1 MSEKNLNASEKQ
13 PYLDRKMFHPF
24 MRNEQLKDIQTSA
37 LVGMQEP
44 FVCQYY
50 INMLDF
56 PLRQGVTLHMS
67 YPLDSQNPQI
77 QFKVFS
83 LIQYIYFIPLY
94 LLSLIRFSHTQVVNH
109 CSKLVQVIFHCI
121 NSLHPRHEEL
131 LCEKYFVDKSFVNMP
146 LLKSL
151 PNPLGYHL
159 LFDAHE
165 LIVKKTL
172 NEKIQ
177 GSSILPLINQKS
189 MSV

>member
-1 MSEKNLNASEKQ
+1 
-13 PYLDRKMFHPF
+13 
-24 MRNEQLKDIQTSA
+24 
-37 LVGMQEP
+37 
-44 FVCQYY
+44 
-50 INMLDF
+50 
-56 PLRQGVTLHMS
+56 
-67 YPLDSQNPQI
+67 
-77 QFKVFS
+77 
-83 LIQYIYFIPLY
+83 
-94 LLSLIRFSHTQVVNH
+94 
-109 CSKLVQVIFHCI
+109 
-121 NSLHPRHEEL
+121 
-131 LCEKYFVDKSFVNMP
+131 MP